1 MVMTIAVL
9 GFAGFVLLM
18 IAAVV
23 VGKKI
28 DEKED
33 NS

>member
-1 MVMTIAVL
+1 MTFAVL
-9 GFAGFVLLM
+9 GFARFVLLM
-18 IAAVV
+18 IIAVV

-28 DEKED
+28 DERED

>member
-1 MVMTIAVL
+1 MTVAVL
-9 GFAGFVLLM
+9 GFTGFVLLM

-28 DEKED
+28 DEREEK
-33 NS
+33 

>member
-1 MVMTIAVL
+1 MTVAVL
-9 GFAGFVLLM
+9 GFTGFVLLM
-18 IAAVV
+18 TVSII